1 MADDATRAELV
12 DAVRPAFELAARLH
26 WTSHDP
32 FDALL
37 SPLGRPVQSASQLA
51 ARVLVQAGKRSGTG
65 FRRLL
70 RVPEHEE
77 SKTFSDFL
85 SAATMLAPDA
95 AWAGEYVEDLSRR
108 LGAASTE
115 LPAGRGWGYAFPYAS
130 RYVNADRGVANLY
143 VTTAAC
149 QALLDRHDLDGDRA
163 ALDAAL
169 DGCRFIL
176 DGLGWIEHG
185 GRPWLRYWPGSE
197 SPVVNVQAS
206 GASLLA
212 RAARVAG
219 EDRFADAADLAV
231 EAVLSTQRHDGS
243 WLYSADGR
251 GNFVD
256 GFHTGFTLQGLV
268 EYTAQRAADRRLD
281 LADAIGRGFAYF
293 ERHLLTEDGLPRG
306 YADGKPG
313 LDGQNVAQCIQTL
326 VLCGGGPADR
336 ERAVRLWRSFMR
348 GLLTGESAARSYPA
362 IRWDLGPA
370 VLATAHLSR
379 SA

>member
-1 MADDATRAELV
+1 VDDLLEP
-12 DAVRPAFELAARLH
+12 VRSTFELGARLH
-26 WTSHDP
+26 WQSHDP

-37 SPLGRPVQSASQLA
+37 SPLGPPLQRVSQLA

-77 SKTFSDFL
+77 AKTFSDFL
-85 SAATMLAPDA
+85 SAAAILAPDA
-95 AWAGEYVEDLSRR
+95 DWAGAYVDELSRR
-108 LGAASTE
+108 LRAAATE
-115 LPAGRGWGYAFPYAS
+115 LPAGRGWGYAFPYTS
-130 RYVNADRGVANLY
+130 RFVSAGGVPNLY

-149 QALLDRHDLDGDRA
+149 QALLDRYDLDDDPA
-163 ALDAAL
+163 ALGAAL

-185 GRPWLRYWPGSE
+185 GSPWLRYWPGSE

-219 EDRFADAADLAV
+219 DDRFAGAADRAV
-231 EAVLSTQRHDGS
+231 EAVLSTQRPDGS

-251 GNFVD
+251 GGFVD

-268 EYTAQRAADRRLD
+268 EYAAHRTDGLD
-281 LADAIGRGFAYF
+281 VADAIGRGLAYF
-293 ERHLLTEDGLPRG
+293 EQHLLTADGLPRG

-326 VLCGGGPADR
+326 VLCDGGPSAC
-336 ERAVRLWRSFMR
+336 ERAARLWRDFVR
-348 GLLTGESAARSYPA
+348 GLLTGESEARSYPA
-362 IRWDLGPA
+362 LRWDLGPA
-370 VLATAHLSR
+370 VLATAHLAR
-379 SA
+379 TRR